1 MKIYIV
7 CIFYLLSMSA
17 QDFPSPPEAFPS
29 PQDFPIPPHDF
40 PSPHEVV
47 ETARFVANQ
56 IPDSKSV
63 PLSEKE
69 QQELDELRS
78 SLQNYQQQ
86 ASELVD
92 QPLTKVDQITLRYL
106 MTMIR
111 RTKQTLV
118 LFSLL
123 KK

>member
-111 RTKQTLV
+111 RTEQTLV